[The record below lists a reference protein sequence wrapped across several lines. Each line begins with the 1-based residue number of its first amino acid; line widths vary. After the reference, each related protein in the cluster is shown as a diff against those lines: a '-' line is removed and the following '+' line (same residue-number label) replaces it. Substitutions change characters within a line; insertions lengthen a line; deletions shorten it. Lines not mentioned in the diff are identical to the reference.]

1 MIDTNKYEG
10 HTQGPWWTDEWFND
24 GVVRFEKGY
33 CVEQR
38 IVTDPPVV
46 DESGE
51 WVCLVDNEADAKLIA
66 DAPLLLEEYKRLMH
80 CLRYV
85 GARLFLDA
93 NDYRP
98 YDYTK
103 LLEFC
108 MGNTGEPDDMSGEMG
123 MMIEELIH
131 YDEKL
136 EVDKEMSA

>member
-1 MIDTNKYEG
+1 MIDTDKYEN
-10 HTQGPWWTDEWFND
+10 WTDDFHVW
-24 GVVRFEKGY
+24 
-33 CVEQR
+33 EQYVKDIDYEPDR
-38 IVTDPPVV
+38 
-46 DESGE
+46 
-51 WVCLVDNEADAKLIA
+51 LLIA

-108 MGNTGEPDDMSGEMG
+108 MGNTGEPDDLSGKMG
-123 MMIEELIH
+123 AMIQDVIEE
-131 YDEKL
+131 
-136 EVDKEMSA
+136 